1 MDNIVVIGSS
11 GQAKVVID
19 AVRREGRRNVVGLLD
34 RFRKVGETTLGHAV
48 LGQEEDLPGLIDRHA
63 VRGVIVAIGDN
74 FVRAQVAARIAALCP
89 GITFFSVVHP
99 DASIAAE
106 VVIGEGSVVM
116 AGAVI
121 NACASVGR
129 FCILN
134 THASLDHDSMLGDF
148 ASMAPRAVTGGNCR
162 IGAYS
167 AIGIGATLA
176 HGARIG
182 EHVVV
187 GAGAV
192 VMKPLDDRVVAYG
205 VPARVVRG
213 RSPGDPYL

>member
-19 AVRREGRRNVVGLLD
+19 AVRREGRRHIVGLLD

-48 LGQEEDLPGLIDRHA
+48 LGREEDLPALIVRHA
-63 VRGVIVAIGDN
+63 VQGAIVAIGDN
-74 FVRAQVAARIAALCP
+74 FARAQVAARVAALCP
-89 GITFFSVVHP
+89 GITFFPAIHP
-99 DASIAAE
+99 DASIADEA
-106 VVIGEGSVVM
+106 VVGEGSVVM

-134 THASLDHDSMLGDF
+134 THASLDHDSTLGDF
-148 ASMAPRAVTGGNCR
+148 ASLAPRAVTGGNCR

-192 VMKPLDDRVVAYG
+192 VMKPLEDRVVAYG

-213 RSPGDPYL
+213 RNPGDPYL